1 MFSNAS
7 ITTRAI
13 GKYIMTR
20 FVVFALLALAG
31 CGQKEESPW
40 LGYGEGDFA
49 LISAPQAG
57 WVTSLAVERGQIVHQ
72 GDLLFTL
79 DTNEQ
84 QASRDQAQATLDQA
98 KASLAQEEAN
108 LKYVTT
114 ELARQNGLARVNAGT
129 DTNRTQAE
137 NNARQSQARIGQ
149 LRAQISQMEASL
161 ASADYTLSQRR
172 IVALTDGPVEDI
184 YFRPGEYVPAST
196 SVVELLPPKNVYVRF
211 FVPETELA
219 KIRLGQKVEISC
231 DSCRPMQGTITF
243 IASQE
248 EYTPP
253 VIFSVGNREKL
264 VFKVE
269 ARASGGL
276 PIHPGQP
283 VDVRPL

>member
-1 MFSNAS
+1 MFGNMSLPA
-7 ITTRAI
+7 RAV
-13 GKYIMTR
+13 GKYLMMR
-20 FVVFALLALAG
+20 AVVFALLTLAG
-31 CGQKEESPW
+31 CGQKQETPW

-57 WVTSLAVERGQIVHQ
+57 WITSLDVERGQVVHK

-79 DTNEQ
+79 DSTEQ
-84 QASRDQAQATLDQA
+84 QSSRDQADATLEQA
-98 KASLAQEEAN
+98 RDSLAQEEAN
-108 LKYVTT
+108 LKYTGT
-114 ELARQNGLARVNAGT
+114 ELARQNALAKIGAGT
-129 DTNRTQAE
+129 DTTRTQAE
-137 NNARQSQARIGQ
+137 NNARQSQARIAQ

-161 ASADYTLSQRR
+161 ASADYSLSQRR
-172 IVALTDGPVEDI
+172 IVALVDGPVEDI

-211 FVPETELA
+211 FVPETQFA
-219 KIRLGQKVEISC
+219 KIHLGQKVQISC
-231 DSCRPMQGTITF
+231 DSCKPMEGTITF

-269 ARASGGL
+269 ARAPGGL